1 MNGLALWFL
10 IRSFDVRFF
19 FLSSDSYIYI
29 FNFKHNIK
37 NAGENGMLT
46 IKSSVCC
53 KFNWFQS
60 KKYKSC
66 CKNVRFYF
74 ASPRQL
80 MSIDRWHVIVSA
92 FFVRYQEFPHR
103 PWQWHHTLRANVVIQ
118 SVESN
123 RFTTPWTKTNSNAV
137 TTDFVSPIFV
147 SQSSSNKINQNM
159 YALLFWFFILFSHFV
174 IVQRSVANKFVCQYD
189 SCSASYWFNIYII
202 SIQKDLFFGLVLVA
216 IVSVVVVIKPSH
228 SLRAK

>member
-1 MNGLALWFL
+1 MLNRTPHVLTISVAVETHTRDREFYEWSCFVISHSI
-10 IRSFDVRFF
+10 IRCAFF
-19 FLSSDSYIYI
+19 F
-29 FNFKHNIK
+29 
-37 NAGENGMLT
+37 
-46 IKSSVCC
+46 SVQ
-53 KFNWFQS
+53 WQ
-60 KKYKSC
+60 
-66 CKNVRFYF
+66 
-74 ASPRQL
+74 
-80 MSIDRWHVIVSA
+80 

-123 RFTTPWTKTNSNAV
+123 RFTAPWTKTNSNAV

-147 SQSSSNKINQNM
+147 SQSSSNKLNQNM

-216 IVSVVVVIKPSH
+216 IVSVVVVITNAITFASCEINH
-228 SLRAK
+228 MHRGVEFN